1 MRKLMGLLIVAVL
14 LMGVS
19 TNAYAVP
26 VDLELALLVDVS
38 GSVSSTEFNLQ
49 RQGYVDAFNSL
60 YNSSSAGTI
69 AATLVYWS
77 GTNQQSQVVGWTLI
91 NSDATSEAFASSILG
106 TTQLYQGMTAP
117 GSAINF
123 TTPLFTNNGYEG
135 TRLVM
140 DVSGDGSQN
149 EGANTLAARNAAVA
163 AGFVINGLPILGSES
178 GLDTWYQNNIVGGTG
193 SFMETAN
200 SFDDF
205 GTAVNNKIV
214 REVTNPGVPE
224 PASLSLLG
232 LGLLGL
238 LRKRKLG

>member
-14 LMGVS
+14 LMGVG
-19 TNAYAVP
+19 TNAYALG

-38 GSVSSTEFNLQ
+38 GSVSVTEFDLQ
-49 RQGYVDAFNSL
+49 RQGYVNAFNSL

-69 AATLVYWS
+69 AATLIYWS
-77 GTNQQSQVVGWTLI
+77 GTSEQSQAVNWTLI
-91 NSDATSEAFASSILG
+91 NSDATSEAFASLINAAGRPYS
-106 TTQLYQGMTAP
+106 GMTAP

-123 TTPLFTNNGYEG
+123 ATPLFVNNGYEG

-140 DVSGDGSQN
+140 DVSGDGSENQ
-149 EGANTLAARNAAVA
+149 GADTSTARDAAVA
-163 AGFVINGLPILGSES
+163 AGIVINGLPILGSES
-178 GLDTWYQNNIVGGTG
+178 GLDTWYQNNIIGGTG
-193 SFMETAN
+193 AFMETAN

-214 REVTNPGVPE
+214 REVVNPGVPE

-238 LRKRKLG
+238 LRKKR